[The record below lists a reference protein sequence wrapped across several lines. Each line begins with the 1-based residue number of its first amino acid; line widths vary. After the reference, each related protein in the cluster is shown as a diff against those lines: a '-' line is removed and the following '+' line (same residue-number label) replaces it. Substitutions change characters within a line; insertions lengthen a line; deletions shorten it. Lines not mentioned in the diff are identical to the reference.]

1 MTATLSGPTV
11 AGPRLAQRT
20 WTPTYVLFL
29 VYLFTIV
36 TGRLPVGTYAM
47 ILALSS
53 LIVQRE
59 PLRVPSFVW
68 LFAAWFAWDVLG
80 YGVTRYPDLVW
91 DALVNHG
98 KVLLVAL
105 LAANALRTGAQ
116 IRFFIVFVLMSYV
129 LFPAR
134 STFVNYVHGYTLF
147 GRAVGPFIYGN
158 PNDLAAHS
166 ILLLGPALA
175 LWASA
180 RHGGPFR
187 WIGLGGAGLL
197 TVLILLTQSRGAF
210 LALGTMAMP
219 STLALIRRR
228 PRAVL
233 AVVAF
238 LGTALYFAPKSF
250 WARMQGLSKATSVAT
265 IGQMDPEGSA
275 RQRFT
280 VLQTA
285 KRIIEDHPVLGVGLG
300 AYEVAQYHYNPS
312 LGYLDTHNTYLNV
325 LAETGLPG
333 LVLFLA
339 IVINVLRTVS
349 EARRRIGH
357 VLPAQAEMLRWLQY
371 ALSGYLIAAV
381 FGSFAKLAFLYVYL
395 ALLWCAA
402 RAAYLQD
409 LPVGQSEPLL
419 QRDQLPIAPE
429 PLHGW
434 GSMSPQAP
442 GPPAS
447 PRPGS
452 PA

>member
-1 MTATLSGPTV
+1 MIDGRAGPTPPPPGRSQV
-11 AGPRLAQRT
+11 T

-36 TGRLPVGTYAM
+36 TGRLPVGTFAM
-47 ILALSS
+47 ALALAS
-53 LIVQRE
+53 LVVQRA
-59 PLRVPSFVW
+59 PLRAPLFVW
-68 LFAAWFAWDVLG
+68 LFAAWTAWAGLG
-80 YGVTRYPDLVW
+80 YAFTRFPDEVG
-91 DALVNHG
+91 DALVNNG
-98 KVLLVAL
+98 KVLLVAF
-105 LAANALRTGAQ
+105 LAVNALRTGTQ
-116 IRFFIVFVLMSYV
+116 IRFFIAFVLVSYI
-129 LFPAR
+129 LFPVR
-134 STFVNYVHGYTLF
+134 STIVNYVHGYTLF

-180 RHGGPFR
+180 GRGGPQR

-219 STLALIRRR
+219 STLALVRRR

-233 AVVAF
+233 AVLAF

-265 IGQMDPEGSA
+265 IGEMDPEGSA

-280 VLQTA
+280 VLRTA
-285 KRIIEDHPVLGVGLG
+285 KRIIEDHPVVGVGLG
-300 AYEVAQYHYNPS
+300 AYELAQYHYNPS

-333 LVLFLA
+333 LALFLA
-339 IVINVLRTVS
+339 IVISVLRVVL
-349 EARRRIGH
+349 EARSRAGRT
-357 VLPAQAEMLRWLQY
+357 LPVEAEMLRWLQY
-371 ALSGYLIAAV
+371 ALVGYMIAGV

-402 RAAYLQD
+402 QTVGHARLPETAAGGPLMPD
-409 LPVGQSEPLL
+409 ARWTAVGGRPLDW
-419 QRDQLPIAPE
+419 R
-429 PLHGW
+429 
-434 GSMSPQAP
+434 GSF
-442 GPPAS
+442 
-447 PRPGS
+447 PRS
-452 PA
+452 A